1 MDDDFDSGNDDARI
15 VYWAAYLG
23 KINPVKY
30 AVEIGQISP
39 FTKCFDFRI
48 VVGVC
53 IVHGCVTSIVLKQQE
68 VI

>member
-39 FTKCFDFRI
+39 FTKCFDGRNI
-48 VVGVC
+48 IMAVVVGGN
-53 IVHGCVTSIVLKQQE
+53 INILKYLL
-68 VI
+68 